1 LATDPAAFHRR
12 GRLAPDP
19 YRLFPARE
27 AGLRVSLAISTTLAG
42 MALGGWLAGAIY
54 DRTGSYATALVNGIA
69 WNIANMTIV
78 GWLLQR
84 KRRRPAGALVTA

>member
-1 LATDPAAFHRR
+1 
-12 GRLAPDP
+12 
-19 YRLFPARE
+19 
-27 AGLRVSLAISTTLAG
+27 